1 MVKCDK
7 DINTVA
13 LKEIVASVS
22 LWLGKSKLMIFFCGF
37 FFKNQQ
43 LSIYKDS
50 KVRLLENA

>member
-7 DINTVA
+7 DINAVA
-13 LKEIVASVS
+13 LKEIIASAS
-22 LWLGKSKLMIFFCGF
+22 LWLGKSKFMMFISV

>member
-13 LKEIVASVS
+13 LKEIIASVS
-22 LWLGKSKLMIFFCGF
+22 LWLGKSKFMMFFSV

-43 LSIYKDS
+43 LSII
-50 KVRLLENA
+50 RLAK